1 MKRLMFLLF
10 ASILVLSACGNEK
23 GSETKQE
30 TKVNEDEPQFTNDTL
45 VIDDAVLKIKD
56 TFIVNDKDSG
66 KKSIVFK
73 YEVKSKSGRENVA
86 PNTIFMAGF
95 TVLQDTENS
104 LAELDA
110 GTTPNT
116 GKYEEWSKHAYD
128 TIKKGKSAKGI
139 IGYELENN
147 NKVTLKAT
155 KGIGGKELGEKEI
168 DLSKLKTVDYSAVDD
183 IVGEFN
189 DSNNQNTTSSAPQNS
204 TEENTTV
211 NNNQQPA
218 IVDNGKQTQSDQQVV
233 KQQTNVN
240 NRQPNQQNQNNEEYQ
255 RYLDAQALDQ
265 DLHNNP
271 QKYKN
276 AHIGGGPGLTSPS
289 GESFEQYQH
298 RVNNDIMP
306 PN

>member
-1 MKRLMFLLF
+1 MKKILFVLF

-104 LAELDA
+104 IAELDA

-189 DSNNQNTTSSAPQNS
+189 DSNNQNTTSSNNSASDQKNTQDQVVYKNNDASDEVVDNQKVAQPKTEELPQN
-204 TEENTTV
+204 
-211 NNNQQPA
+211 
-218 IVDNGKQTQSDQQVV
+218 G
-233 KQQTNVN
+233 
-240 NRQPNQQNQNNEEYQ
+240 
-255 RYLDAQALDQ
+255 
-265 DLHNNP
+265 
-271 QKYKN
+271 
-276 AHIGGGPGLTSPS
+276 IGGHPS
-289 GESFEQYQH
+289 LYDPS
-298 RVNNDIMP
+298 IP
-306 PN
+306 PPSEDNLKTDENGDVYYDATNE

>member
-30 TKVNEDEPQFTNDTL
+30 SKVNEDKPQFTNDTL

-66 KKSIVFK
+66 KKSVVFK

-104 LAELDA
+104 IAELDV

-155 KGIGGKELGEKEI
+155 KGIGGKELGGKEI

-189 DSNNQNTTSSAPQNS
+189 DSNNQNTTSSNNSSSDQKSTQDQVVYKNNDASDEVGDNQKVTQPKIEELPQNGVGGHPS
-204 TEENTTV
+204 IYDKNIPKPSENNVKT
-211 NNNQQPA
+211 
-218 IVDNGKQTQSDQQVV
+218 DENGDEYYDA
-233 KQQTNVN
+233 TN
-240 NRQPNQQNQNNEEYQ
+240 E
-255 RYLDAQALDQ
+255 
-265 DLHNNP
+265 
-271 QKYKN
+271 
-276 AHIGGGPGLTSPS
+276 
-289 GESFEQYQH
+289 
-298 RVNNDIMP
+298 
-306 PN
+306 

>member
-86 PNTIFMAGF
+86 PNTIFMAGI
-95 TVLQDTENS
+95 TVLQDTKNS
-104 LAELDA
+104 IAELDA

-189 DSNNQNTTSSAPQNS
+189 DSNNQNTTSSNNSASDQKNTQDQVVYKNNDASDEVVDNQNVAQPKTEELPQN
-204 TEENTTV
+204 
-211 NNNQQPA
+211 
-218 IVDNGKQTQSDQQVV
+218 G
-233 KQQTNVN
+233 
-240 NRQPNQQNQNNEEYQ
+240 
-255 RYLDAQALDQ
+255 
-265 DLHNNP
+265 
-271 QKYKN
+271 
-276 AHIGGGPGLTSPS
+276 IGGHPS
-289 GESFEQYQH
+289 LYDPS
-298 RVNNDIMP
+298 IP
-306 PN
+306 PPSEDNLKTDENGDVYYDATNE

>member
-1 MKRLMFLLF
+1 MKRLMFLLL

-23 GSETKQE
+23 RSETKQE

-73 YEVKSKSGRENVA
+73 YEVKSKSGKENVA

-104 LAELDA
+104 IAELDA
-110 GTTPNT
+110 GKTPNT

-189 DSNNQNTTSSAPQNS
+189 DSNNQNTTSLNNSANDQKNTQDQVVYKNNDASDEVVDNQKVAQPKTEELPQN
-204 TEENTTV
+204 
-211 NNNQQPA
+211 
-218 IVDNGKQTQSDQQVV
+218 G
-233 KQQTNVN
+233 
-240 NRQPNQQNQNNEEYQ
+240 
-255 RYLDAQALDQ
+255 
-265 DLHNNP
+265 
-271 QKYKN
+271 
-276 AHIGGGPGLTSPS
+276 IGGHPS
-289 GESFEQYQH
+289 LYDPS
-298 RVNNDIMP
+298 IP
-306 PN
+306 PPSEDNLKTDENGDVYYDATNE

>member
-1 MKRLMFLLF
+1 MKKILFVLF
-10 ASILVLSACGNEK
+10 ASLLVLSACGNEK

-104 LAELDA
+104 IAELDA

-189 DSNNQNTTSSAPQNS
+189 DSNNQNTTSSNNSASDQKNTQDQVVYKNNDASDDVVDNQKVAQPKTEELPQN
-204 TEENTTV
+204 
-211 NNNQQPA
+211 
-218 IVDNGKQTQSDQQVV
+218 G
-233 KQQTNVN
+233 
-240 NRQPNQQNQNNEEYQ
+240 
-255 RYLDAQALDQ
+255 
-265 DLHNNP
+265 
-271 QKYKN
+271 
-276 AHIGGGPGLTSPS
+276 IGGHPS
-289 GESFEQYQH
+289 LYDPS
-298 RVNNDIMP
+298 IP
-306 PN
+306 PPSEDNLKTDENGDVYYDATNE

>member
-10 ASILVLSACGNEK
+10 ASLLVLSACGNDKK

-30 TKVNEDEPQFTNDTL
+30 TKVNEDKPQFTNDTL

-104 LAELDA
+104 IAELDA

-189 DSNNQNTTSSAPQNS
+189 DSNNQNTTSSNNSASDQKNTQDQVVYKNNDASDEVVDNQKVAQPKTEELPQNGVGGHPS
-204 TEENTTV
+204 LYDPSIPPPSEDNLKTDENGDV
-211 NNNQQPA
+211 YYDA
-218 IVDNGKQTQSDQQVV
+218 
-233 KQQTNVN
+233 TN
-240 NRQPNQQNQNNEEYQ
+240 E
-255 RYLDAQALDQ
+255 
-265 DLHNNP
+265 
-271 QKYKN
+271 
-276 AHIGGGPGLTSPS
+276 
-289 GESFEQYQH
+289 
-298 RVNNDIMP
+298 
-306 PN
+306 

>member
-104 LAELDA
+104 IAELDA

-189 DSNNQNTTSSAPQNS
+189 DSNNQNTTSSNNSASDQKNTQDQIVYKNNDASDEVVDNQKVAQPKTEELPQN
-204 TEENTTV
+204 
-211 NNNQQPA
+211 
-218 IVDNGKQTQSDQQVV
+218 G
-233 KQQTNVN
+233 
-240 NRQPNQQNQNNEEYQ
+240 
-255 RYLDAQALDQ
+255 
-265 DLHNNP
+265 
-271 QKYKN
+271 
-276 AHIGGGPGLTSPS
+276 IGGHPS
-289 GESFEQYQH
+289 LYDPS
-298 RVNNDIMP
+298 IP
-306 PN
+306 PPSEDNLKTDENGDVYYDATNE

>member
-10 ASILVLSACGNEK
+10 ASLLVLSACGNDKK

-30 TKVNEDEPQFTNDTL
+30 TKVNEDKPQFTNDTL

-56 TFIVNDKDSG
+56 TFIVNDKDDD

-104 LAELDA
+104 IAELDA

-139 IGYELENN
+139 IGYELEND

-189 DSNNQNTTSSAPQNS
+189 DSNNQNTTSSNNSASDKKNTQDQVVYKNNDASDEVVDNQKVAQPKTEELPQNGVGGHPS
-204 TEENTTV
+204 IYDKNIPKPSENNVKT
-211 NNNQQPA
+211 
-218 IVDNGKQTQSDQQVV
+218 DENGD
-233 KQQTNVN
+233 
-240 NRQPNQQNQNNEEYQ
+240 EY
-255 RYLDAQALDQ
+255 YDA
-265 DLHNNP
+265 
-271 QKYKN
+271 
-276 AHIGGGPGLTSPS
+276 TS
-289 GESFEQYQH
+289 E
-298 RVNNDIMP
+298 
-306 PN
+306 

>member
-1 MKRLMFLLF
+1 MKRLMFLLL

-23 GSETKQE
+23 RSETKQE

-73 YEVKSKSGRENVA
+73 YEVKSKSGKENVA
-86 PNTIFMAGF
+86 PNTIFVAGF

-104 LAELDA
+104 IAELDA

-168 DLSKLKTVDYSAVDD
+168 DLSKLKTIDYSAVDD

-189 DSNNQNTTSSAPQNS
+189 DSNNQNTTSSNNSASDQKNTQDQVVYKNNDASDEVVDNQKVAQPKTEELPQN
-204 TEENTTV
+204 
-211 NNNQQPA
+211 
-218 IVDNGKQTQSDQQVV
+218 G
-233 KQQTNVN
+233 
-240 NRQPNQQNQNNEEYQ
+240 
-255 RYLDAQALDQ
+255 
-265 DLHNNP
+265 
-271 QKYKN
+271 
-276 AHIGGGPGLTSPS
+276 IGGHPS
-289 GESFEQYQH
+289 LYDPS
-298 RVNNDIMP
+298 IP
-306 PN
+306 PPSEDNLKTDENGDVYYDATNE

>member
-30 TKVNEDEPQFTNDTL
+30 SKVNEDKPQFTNDTL

-66 KKSIVFK
+66 KKSVVFK

-104 LAELDA
+104 IAELNV

-189 DSNNQNTTSSAPQNS
+189 DSNNQNTTSSNNS
-204 TEENTTV
+204 ASDQKNTQDQVVYKNNDASDEVVDNQKVAQPKTEE
-211 NNNQQPA
+211 
-218 IVDNGKQTQSDQQVV
+218 
-233 KQQTNVN
+233 
-240 NRQPNQQNQNNEEYQ
+240 
-255 RYLDAQALDQ
+255 L
-265 DLHNNP
+265 
-271 QKYKN
+271 
-276 AHIGGGPGLTSPS
+276 
-289 GESFEQYQH
+289 
-298 RVNNDIMP
+298 P
-306 PN
+306 PNGVGGHPSIYDKNIPKPSENNVKTDENGDEYYDATSE

>member
-30 TKVNEDEPQFTNDTL
+30 TKVNEDKPQFTNDTL
-45 VIDDAVLKIKD
+45 VIDDAILKIKD

-66 KKSIVFK
+66 KKSVVFK

-104 LAELDA
+104 MAELDT

-139 IGYELENN
+139 IGYELEND

-168 DLSKLKTVDYSAVDD
+168 ILSKLKTVDYSAVND
-183 IVGEFN
+183 ITDELNGSNDQNITSSN
-189 DSNNQNTTSSAPQNS
+189 DSESQVNTQDQVVYKNNDAATRVDDNQPKGEKIPQNGVGGHPS
-204 TEENTTV
+204 LYDNSVPKPSENNVKT
-211 NNNQQPA
+211 
-218 IVDNGKQTQSDQQVV
+218 DENGDEYYDA
-233 KQQTNVN
+233 TN
-240 NRQPNQQNQNNEEYQ
+240 E
-255 RYLDAQALDQ
+255 
-265 DLHNNP
+265 
-271 QKYKN
+271 
-276 AHIGGGPGLTSPS
+276 
-289 GESFEQYQH
+289 
-298 RVNNDIMP
+298 
-306 PN
+306 